1 MEKILKKFLI
11 AIRGGDYPSLP
22 TDLATEEMILL
33 LENAI
38 ARFPYAK
45 QPLWEFDP
53 LTGWAFEPTLTEQK
67 ILVGLMVEEWLTS
80 AINGLDLATVEMT
93 TNEIKT
99 FSKTN
104 QIKTIVGWRDNVDE
118 KTQADIALYHKTGS
132 DHKPNLYAWGGDGIE
147 G

>member
-53 LTGWAFEPTLTEQK
+53 LTGWAFEPSLMEQK
-67 ILVGLMVEEWLTS
+67 ILVGTYGGRM
-80 AINGLDLATVEMT
+80 AD
-93 TNEIKT
+93 
-99 FSKTN
+99 FS
-104 QIKTIVGWRDNVDE
+104 
-118 KTQADIALYHKTGS
+118 Y
-132 DHKPNLYAWGGDGIE
+132 
-147 G
+147 